1 MGKKTLIRAH
11 LAEWIG
17 TWRLSIE
24 TDPFIMWA
32 WDPGVRA
39 NGKARTTPPLATHD
53 EFLSTVKAWI
63 DAGTPCPAQ

>member
-1 MGKKTLIRAH
+1 MK
-11 LAEWIG
+11 
-17 TWRLSIE
+17 
-24 TDPFIMWA
+24 A

-63 DAGTPCPAQ
+63 ERGSAVPRSIASSS